1 MERRIGGSR
10 ARIVNDEEHSIVAD
24 DDEGPLPNRLTR
36 GTLMGCIGLVG
47 VMALPLLLFLP
58 LESWG
63 LSRWAYLLIQL
74 FAFGALGGG
83 IWLLAHVPSTARIR
97 SNDPMYPLT
106 ARGATPVL
114 ERPAGR
120 RNRLGVAVVWALLT
134 LAAAGF
140 ALAAFD
146 TEQASALPIGMA
158 IVSLAGTSL
167 AVYGLFI
174 ALGRLEPP
182 ALRWVR
188 TPAIATWFPLGGS
201 VMLMGLTLLGWALL
215 IAAEA
220 RLIWGAIG
228 LVALLLAILLVTPLF
243 RQLPMRGRR

>member
-1 MERRIGGSR
+1 M
-10 ARIVNDEEHSIVAD
+10 NDEQHPIVAD
-24 DDEGPLPNRLTR
+24 ESDGPLPNRLTR
-36 GTLMGCIGLVG
+36 GTLMGCVGLAG

-58 LESWG
+58 MESWG

-74 FAFGALGGG
+74 LAFIALGGG

-106 ARGATPVL
+106 ARGAAPVR
-114 ERPAGR
+114 ERPAGWP
-120 RNRLGVAVVWALLT
+120 NHVGVAVVWALLA
-134 LAAAGF
+134 LAIAGF

-146 TEQASALPIGMA
+146 TGQDSAVPIGMA
-158 IVSLAGTSL
+158 IVCLAGGSLAM
-167 AVYGLFI
+167 YGLGI

-182 ALRWVR
+182 ALHWVR
-188 TPAIATWFPLGGS
+188 TPAIANWFPQGGS
-201 VMLMGLTLLGWALL
+201 VMLMGLTLLAWALL
-215 IAAEA
+215 IAAED

-243 RQLPMRGRR
+243 RQLPTRGRR

>member
-1 MERRIGGSR
+1 
-10 ARIVNDEEHSIVAD
+10 
-24 DDEGPLPNRLTR
+24 
-36 GTLMGCIGLVG
+36 MGCVGLAG

-58 LESWG
+58 MESWG

-74 FAFGALGGG
+74 LAFIALGGG

-106 ARGATPVL
+106 ARGAAPVR
-114 ERPAGR
+114 ERPAGWP
-120 RNRLGVAVVWALLT
+120 NHVGVAVVWALLA
-134 LAAAGF
+134 LAIAGF

-146 TEQASALPIGMA
+146 TGQDSAVPIGMA
-158 IVSLAGTSL
+158 IVCLAGGSLAM
-167 AVYGLFI
+167 YGLGI

-182 ALRWVR
+182 ALHWVR
-188 TPAIATWFPLGGS
+188 TPAIANWFPQGGS
-201 VMLMGLTLLGWALL
+201 VMLMGLTLLAWALL
-215 IAAEA
+215 IAAED

-243 RQLPMRGRR
+243 RQLPTRGRR

>member
-1 MERRIGGSR
+1 M
-10 ARIVNDEEHSIVAD
+10 NDDQYPIVAD
-24 DDEGPLPNRLTR
+24 DSEGPLPNRLNR
-36 GTLMGCIGLVG
+36 GTLMGCVGLAG

-63 LSRWAYLLIQL
+63 LSRWTFLLIQL

-97 SNDPMYPLT
+97 SNDPMHPLT
-106 ARGATPVL
+106 ARGAAPML

-120 RNRLGVAVVWALLT
+120 PNRLGVAVVWALLA
-134 LAAAGF
+134 LAIAGF
-140 ALAAFD
+140 AVAAFD
-146 TEQASALPIGMA
+146 TNQEGALPIGMA

-167 AVYGLFI
+167 AVYGLCI

-188 TPAIATWFPLGGS
+188 TPAIASWFPRGGS
-201 VMLMGLTLLGWALL
+201 VMLMGLSLLGWALL

-228 LVALLLAILLVTPLF
+228 LVTLLLAILLVTPLF
-243 RQLPMRGRR
+243 RQLPASGRR

>member
-1 MERRIGGSR
+1 M
-10 ARIVNDEEHSIVAD
+10 NDEQHPIVAD
-24 DDEGPLPNRLTR
+24 ESDGPLPNRLTR
-36 GTLMGCIGLVG
+36 GTLMGCVGLAG

-58 LESWG
+58 MESWG

-74 FAFGALGGG
+74 LAFIALGGG

-106 ARGATPVL
+106 ARGAAPVR
-114 ERPAGR
+114 ERPAGWP
-120 RNRLGVAVVWALLT
+120 NHVGVAVVWALLA
-134 LAAAGF
+134 LAIAGF

-146 TEQASALPIGMA
+146 TGQDSAVPIGMA
-158 IVSLAGTSL
+158 IVCLAGGSLAM
-167 AVYGLFI
+167 YGLGI

-182 ALRWVR
+182 ALHWVR
-188 TPAIATWFPLGGS
+188 TPAIANWFPQGGS
-201 VMLMGLTLLGWALL
+201 VMLMGLTLLAWALL
-215 IAAEA
+215 IAAED

-243 RQLPMRGRR
+243 RQLPARGRR